1 MAEPHGAFR
10 RGGARLDVEWVSIPA
25 RFNGPPGSAN
35 GGYTCG
41 LAAGGLR
48 SPVQVS
54 LRKPPPLDRDLIVR
68 GDAGGRALI
77 DGDEVVAEAAAIE
90 RVAADPPGVPS
101 IEEARAASDRYPWHS
116 THIYP
121 TCFVCGPGRHA
132 HDGLEI
138 FTGPVAGRDD
148 LFAAGWTP
156 AAEWSDESGTVREEI
171 VWAALDCPSAVPV
184 MPADMAPTPAVLARL
199 SASLE
204 APIRAGEAHAIV
216 SWKTG
221 AEGRK
226 LHSASA
232 ILDAD
237 GRILARARALWIT
250 LDRPMGSGPGE
261 TG

>member
-1 MAEPHGAFR
+1 MNP
-10 RGGARLDVEWVSIPA
+10 VSIPA

-41 LAAGGLR
+41 LTAGGLHP
-48 SPVQVS
+48 PVQVS
-54 LRKPPPLDRDLIVR
+54 LRKPPPLDRELSVR
-68 GDAGGRALI
+68 DDPERRALI
-77 DGDEVVAEAAAIE
+77 DGDEVVAEAVAIE
-90 RVAADPPGVPS
+90 HVAADPPATPS
-101 IEEARAASDRYPWHS
+101 IEEARAASERYPWYS

-138 FTGPVAGRDD
+138 FTGPVAGHEG
-148 LFAAGWTP
+148 LFAAAWTP
-156 AAEWSDESGTVREEI
+156 AAEWSDDGGAVRDEI

-184 MPADMAPTPAVLARL
+184 MAADMAATPAVLARL

-204 APIRAGEAHAIV
+204 APVRSGEAHAIV
-216 SWKTG
+216 SWRTG

-232 ILDAD
+232 ILDAG
-237 GRILARARALWIT
+237 GRVLARAQALWIT

>member
-1 MAEPHGAFR
+1 MEA
-10 RGGARLDVEWVSIPA
+10 VSIPA

-41 LAAGGLR
+41 LTAAGLR
-48 SPVQVS
+48 SPVEVS
-54 LRKPPPLDRDLIVR
+54 LRKPPPLDRGLNVR
-68 GDAGGRALI
+68 DDTGRRALL
-77 DGDEVVAEAAAIE
+77 DGDEVVAEAVAIE
-90 RVAADPPGVPS
+90 GVAADPPATPS
-101 IEEARAASDRYPWHS
+101 VEEALAASERYPWYS

-138 FTGPVAGRDD
+138 FTGPVAGRDG

-156 AAEWSDESGTVREEI
+156 AAEWSDESGAVRDEI

-184 MPADMAPTPAVLARL
+184 MAADMGATPAVLARL

-204 APIRAGEAHAIV
+204 APVRAEEPHAIV

-232 ILDAD
+232 VVD
-237 GRILARARALWIT
+237 GEGRVLARARALWIT
-250 LDRPMGSGPGE
+250 LDRPMGSDPGE